1 MKRAALVVVLASI
14 LPTVSVAD
22 ALGLAANLGS
32 QMGKATYCGFKTDE
46 FARLAGKAIDSR
58 TTYGNSERG
67 RAIKQF
73 ILAARL
79 SAQSGPV
86 SESCSEFREGYESS
100 LRMLRRRY

>member
-1 MKRAALVVVLASI
+1 MNCAVLVVVFASM

-22 ALGLAANLGS
+22 ALGLATNLGS
-32 QMGKATYCGFKTDE
+32 QMGKATYCGFPTDE

-58 TTYGNSERG
+58 TSYGDSERG
-67 RAIKQF
+67 KAIKQF

-86 SESCSEFREGYESS
+86 SESCSEFGEGYKSS
-100 LRMLRRRY
+100 LRMLRQRF